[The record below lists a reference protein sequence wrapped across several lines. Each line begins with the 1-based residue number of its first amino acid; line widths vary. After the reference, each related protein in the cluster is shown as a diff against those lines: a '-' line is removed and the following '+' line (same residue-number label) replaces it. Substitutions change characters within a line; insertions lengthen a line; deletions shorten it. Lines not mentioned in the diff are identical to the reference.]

1 MKARNSLI
9 LLVVLAVAGAVAAQ
23 QRPDPDS
30 PRFKAA
36 MAVRGLLED
45 ADPDLA
51 EFARKSVAFGG
62 AAGPVGLAGSPLCY
76 GHPDR
81 HLFWT
86 HRRRFRR

>member
-36 MAVRGLLED
+36 MARIRSEVEW
-45 ADPDLA
+45 
-51 EFARKSVAFGG
+51 
-62 AAGPVGLAGSPLCY
+62 AAI
-76 GHPDR
+76 
-81 HLFWT
+81 
-86 HRRRFRR
+86 